1 MANVTVGESR
11 AEVVAPIEGARPR
24 AWWRPAGIFVAVAAV
39 VWLVVFVA
47 AQVLP
52 RDYLFPRPRTY
63 PGGPLAEM
71 WMRWDA
77 NWYREIIRHGYR
89 YYPGVQS
96 SVAYFPAYPLAVAS
110 IAWAFPGV
118 PAAAITVTFLSG
130 LGAAVLFH
138 RWCSARMSPA
148 AATTALLVLLVYP
161 YAWYLYGAVYS
172 DAFFLML
179 VLAAFVLVERERYWL
194 AGVVGL
200 VVTASRP
207 TGIAVAIGLVLVV
220 LERANQSRREEAL
233 VAAGPASAVEA
244 AVGSSAGSGVI
255 DTAAGG
261 GAATATTT
269 VRRDDG
275 GGPRSPRSARFLRE
289 LRLRFDPR
297 GLPRPAA
304 PVLISFAGLAGWCA
318 YLYYRFGDA
327 LLFVDAEGAWH
338 QGAGPRTWFKY
349 EFFTKIHLVPHS
361 IFADSLMLHAILAV
375 AAILVVPRVARRF
388 GWGYAGYVLVVMGIP
403 LLGTKDFMSC
413 GRYLLAAFPV
423 FAVVGFE
430 LAGAASADPPRRW
443 PRRLWLVVSASILTV
458 FCCWWAMGKY
468 VS

>member
-1 MANVTVGESR
+1 MGL
-11 AEVVAPIEGARPR
+11 
-24 AWWRPAGIFVAVAAV
+24 AAV

-96 SVAYFPAYPLAVAS
+96 SVAYFPAYPAAVAS
-110 IAWAFPGV
+110 IAWAFPGL
-118 PAAAITVTFLSG
+118 PAAAITVTVLSG

-138 RWCSARMSPA
+138 RWCCDRMSPA

-179 VLAAFVLVERERYWL
+179 VLATFVLVERERYWM
-194 AGVVGL
+194 AGLVGL

-207 TGIAVAIGLVLVV
+207 TGIAVAVGVVLVV
-220 LERANQSRREEAL
+220 LERANQARREESF
-233 VAAGPASAVEA
+233 VIGAG
-244 AVGSSAGSGVI
+244 GGAGSGVV
-255 DTAAGG
+255 DLAVGG
-261 GAATATTT
+261 GAG
-269 VRRDDG
+269 RRRPPCRVGDDG
-275 GGPRSPRSARFLRE
+275 SPTSRTSGFLWE
-289 LRLRFDPR
+289 LRRRFDPR
-297 GLPRPAA
+297 GFPRPAA
-304 PVLISFAGLAGWCA
+304 PVLLSFLGLAGWCA
-318 YLYYRFGDA
+318 YLYSRFGDA

-338 QGAGPRTWFKY
+338 QGAGPRTWFKV
-349 EFFTKIHLVPHS
+349 EFFTKIHQVPHS
-361 IFADSLMLHAILAV
+361 IFADSLMLHAVLGV

-388 GWGYAGYVLVVMGIP
+388 GWGYAGYVLAVMGIP

-430 LAGAASADPPRRW
+430 LAGAAHGSPARRW
-443 PRRLWLVVSASILTV
+443 PRRLWLVVSAAMLTV

>member
-1 MANVTVGESR
+1 MANVTVGASP
-11 AEVVAPIEGARPR
+11 AEVDAPIEGAPAH
-24 AWWRPAGIFVAVAAV
+24 AWWRPACIYVAVAAV
-39 VWLVVFVA
+39 VWFVVFVA
-47 AQVLP
+47 AQILP

-118 PAAAITVTFLSG
+118 PAAAITVTVLSG

-138 RWCSARMSPA
+138 RWCSERMSPA

-179 VLAAFVLVERERYWL
+179 VLAAFVLVERERYWM
-194 AGVVGL
+194 AGLVGL

-220 LERANQSRREEAL
+220 LERANQAPLQRVL
-233 VAAGPASAVEA
+233 AG
-244 AVGSSAGSGVI
+244 VGSSV
-255 DTAAGG
+255 
-261 GAATATTT
+261 
-269 VRRDDG
+269 DDG
-275 GGPRSPRSARFLRE
+275 STVGSPVDGLSADDGLSTGGETPAKPAKPGFLRE
-289 LRLRFDPR
+289 LRRRFDPR
-297 GLPRPAA
+297 AFPRPAA
-304 PVLISFAGLAGWCA
+304 PVLLSFAGLAGWCA
-318 YLYYRFGDA
+318 YLYYRFGEA

-349 EFFTKIHLVPHS
+349 EFFTKIHQVPHS
-361 IFADSLMLHAILAV
+361 IFADSLMLHAFLAV
-375 AAILVVPRVARRF
+375 AAFFLVPLVARRF
-388 GWGYAGYVLVVMGIP
+388 GWGYAGYALVVMGIP

-423 FAVVGFE
+423 FAAVGVE
-430 LAGAASADPPRRW
+430 LAGPARRW
-443 PRRLWLVVSASILTV
+443 PRRIWFGVSATILTV
-458 FCCWWAMGKY
+458 MCCWWAMGKY

>member
-1 MANVTVGESR
+1 LANVTVGAHPAQVE
-11 AEVVAPIEGARPR
+11 AEVAVDDAPAR
-24 AWWRPAGIFVAVAAV
+24 AWWRPAGIYLAVAAV

-96 SVAYFPAYPLAVAS
+96 SVAYFPAYPLAVLS

-118 PAAAITVTFLSG
+118 AAAAITVTVLSG

-138 RWCSARMSPA
+138 RWCCQRMSPA

-161 YAWYLYGAVYS
+161 YAWYLFGAVYS

-179 VLAAFVLVERERYWL
+179 VLAAFLLVERQRYWT
-194 AGVVGL
+194 AGIVGL
-200 VVTASRP
+200 LVTASRP
-207 TGIAVAIGLVLVV
+207 TGIAVAVGLVLVV
-220 LERANQSRREEAL
+220 LERANQERREQAA
-233 VAAGPASAVEA
+233 VAAPVGVSATP
-244 AVGSSAGSGVI
+244 SAGSVAARTSLGGSLGAGSSEAG
-255 DTAAGG
+255 AAGEVEAEPKRG
-261 GAATATTT
+261 F
-269 VRRDDG
+269 V
-275 GGPRSPRSARFLRE
+275 RE
-289 LRLRFDPR
+289 LGRRFDPR
-297 GLPRPAA
+297 AFPRPAA
-304 PVLISFAGLAGWCA
+304 PILLSFAGLAGWCA

-338 QGAGPRTWFKY
+338 QGAGPRTWFKV
-349 EFFTKIHLVPHS
+349 EFFTKIHQVPHS
-361 IFADSLMLHAILAV
+361 IFADSLMLHAFLGVAV
-375 AAILVVPRVARRF
+375 IFLVPLVARRF
-388 GWGYAGYVLVVMGIP
+388 GWGYAGYVAVVMGIP

-423 FAVVGFE
+423 FAAVGLE
-430 LAGAASADPPRRW
+430 LAGPARRW
-443 PRRLWLVVSASILTV
+443 PRRIWFGVSASILTV
-458 FCCWWAMGKY
+458 MCCWWAMGKY
-468 VS
+468 IS

>member
-1 MANVTVGESR
+1 
-11 AEVVAPIEGARPR
+11 
-24 AWWRPAGIFVAVAAV
+24 
-39 VWLVVFVA
+39 
-47 AQVLP
+47 
-52 RDYLFPRPRTY
+52 
-63 PGGPLAEM
+63 M

-96 SVAYFPAYPLAVAS
+96 SVAYFPAYPLAVMS

-118 PAAAITVTFLSG
+118 PAAAITVTALSG

-138 RWCSARMSPA
+138 RWCCARMSPA

-179 VLAAFVLVERERYWL
+179 VLAAFILVERERYWM
-194 AGVVGL
+194 AGLVGL

-220 LERANQSRREEAL
+220 LERANQARCDQRLEDDLDLIDLADGGS
-233 VAAGPASAVEA
+233 A
-244 AVGSSAGSGVI
+244 AVSTSIS
-255 DTAAGG
+255 
-261 GAATATTT
+261 ATATTA
-269 VRRDDG
+269 VRVDD
-275 GGPRSPRSARFLRE
+275 RSRAATRGSSRFLGE
-289 LRLRFDPR
+289 LRRRFDPR
-297 GLPRPAA
+297 GFPRPAA

-349 EFFTKIHLVPHS
+349 EFFTKIHQVPHS
-361 IFADSLMLHAILAV
+361 IFADSLMLHAVLGV
-375 AAILVVPRVARRF
+375 AALLVVPLVARRL
-388 GWGYAGYVLVVMGIP
+388 GWGYAGYVLAVMGIP

-430 LAGAASADPPRRW
+430 LARVAHASPARRW
-443 PRRLWLVVSASILTV
+443 PRRLWLGASASMLTV

>member
-1 MANVTVGESR
+1 LANVTVSENRALVGARVDAAPSR
-11 AEVVAPIEGARPR
+11 AP
-24 AWWRPAGIFVAVAAV
+24 WWRPACIFVALAAV

-47 AQVLP
+47 AQVFP
-52 RDYLFPRPRTY
+52 RDYLYPRQRSY

-118 PAAAITVTFLSG
+118 PAAAVTVTLLSG
-130 LGAAVLFH
+130 LGAAILFH
-138 RWCSARMSPA
+138 RWCSERMSPA

-172 DAFFLML
+172 DAFFVML
-179 VLAAFVLVERERYWL
+179 VLSAFVLVEKERYWL
-194 AGVVGL
+194 AGIVGL

-207 TGIAVAIGLVLVV
+207 TGIAVAVGLVLVV
-220 LERANQSRREEAL
+220 LERANAARREL
-233 VAAGPASAVEA
+233 VTTDGPLAN
-244 AVGSSAGSGVI
+244 VGSAGRSVTFVDADEPG
-255 DTAAGG
+255 
-261 GAATATTT
+261 T
-269 VRRDDG
+269 VAVAVR
-275 GGPRSPRSARFLRE
+275 PKHSPARFARE
-289 LRLRFDPR
+289 LGVRFDPR
-297 GLPRPAA
+297 GFPRLAA
-304 PVLISFAGLAGWCA
+304 PVLVSFIGFAAWCA
-318 YLYYRFGDA
+318 YLYARFGDA

-349 EFFTKIHLVPHS
+349 EFFSKIHQVPHS
-361 IFADSLMLHAILAV
+361 IFADSLMLHAVLGV
-375 AAILVVPRVARRF
+375 AAMLLVPRVARRF
-388 GWGYAGYVLVVMGIP
+388 GWGYAGYVVVVMGIP

-423 FAVVGFE
+423 FAVVGLGLAE
-430 LAGAASADPPRRW
+430 LATGPHPRQW
-443 PRRLWLVVSASILTV
+443 PRRLWLGVSGSLLVV
-458 FCCWWAMGKY
+458 FCCLWAMGKY